1 MTISILLLVVFSGFL
16 HAYWNYLAKTVPSG
30 AVFVWLLAAVMSVI
44 LLPGVL
50 VYLTIFGFDWTPENA
65 AILFVTGLLH
75 LLYFLVLQQGYRT
88 SDLSVVYPLAR
99 GSGPVFSTFGAVL
112 FLSETVTV
120 WSLAGLAT
128 VVAGVLLVAGVAQR
142 SGDRKKRR
150 AGIFYGI
157 ATGLLIAGYTVWDGF
172 AVKNRALAPILIEYA
187 SHPLRVAI
195 LSPVAWRN
203 RPGLR
208 TLWVAHHWKM
218 IAIGAISP
226 FAFILVLYAM
236 KTAPV
241 HYVAPMREI
250 SIVFG
255 VIFGAK
261 LLTEENFRPRL
272 IGSLLILAGIVLL
285 SVSIVFGVIF
295 GAKLLTEEN
304 FRPRLIGSLLILA
317 GIVLLSV

>member
-1 MTISILLLVVFSGFL
+1 MTTPVLLLVLFSGFL

-30 AVFVWLLAAVMSVI
+30 ATFVWLLAAVMSVI
-44 LLPGVL
+44 LLPGAIIYVSF
-50 VYLTIFGFDWTPENA
+50 FGFDWTQENVV
-65 AILFVTGLLH
+65 ILFVTGLLH

-112 FLSETVTV
+112 FLRESVTV

-128 VVAGVLLVAGVAQR
+128 VVAGVLLVAGIAQP
-142 SGDRKKRR
+142 SADANKRR

-157 ATGLLIAGYTVWDGF
+157 FTGILIACYTVWDGF
-172 AVKNRALAPILIEYA
+172 AVKNRALAPILIEYS
-187 SHPLRVAI
+187 SHPLRVAV
-195 LSPVAWRN
+195 LAPVAWKNWPEVRA
-203 RPGLR
+203 
-208 TLWVAHHWKM
+208 LWSAHRWK
-218 IAIGAISP
+218 ILAIGAISP

-285 SVSIVFGVIF
+285 S
-295 GAKLLTEEN
+295 L
-304 FRPRLIGSLLILA
+304 
-317 GIVLLSV
+317 